1 MKFRIF
7 TEPQQGATFEQQ
19 LAMAQ
24 TAERLGFDG
33 WFRSDHFL
41 AMGGMGGN
49 GMPGPTDA
57 WVTLGAIARET
68 STIRLGTLVT
78 SVTFR
83 HPGLL
88 AIQVAQVDAM
98 SGGRIEFGLGTGWFA
113 AEHAAYGIPFPDKR
127 FGILEEQFEI
137 VTGLW
142 AAPVDE
148 RYSFAGSHY
157 TLHDAPAL
165 PKPVQQPIPVIV
177 GGAGPARTPSLAAR
191 FAHEYNVPFRSND
204 VIEAGFGRV
213 RIAAES
219 IGRDPGSL
227 VYSAALTTTAGATEA
242 DYRRRAERIDREPD
256 ELRRTGIGGTTQ
268 EVIDRIG
275 GLAAIGVEAVYLQV
289 LDFDDLD
296 LLEFLASEV
305 VPHVG

>member
-1 MKFRIF
+1 MRFRVF
-7 TEPQQGATFEQQ
+7 TEPQQGASFEQQ

-24 TAERLGFDG
+24 TTERLGFDG

-41 AMGGMGGN
+41 AMGGDGL
-49 GMPGPTDA
+49 PGPTDA
-57 WVTLGAIARET
+57 WITLGAIARET

-113 AEHAAYGIPFPDKR
+113 HEHSAYGIPFPDKR
-127 FGILEEQFEI
+127 FGMLEEQLEI

-142 AAPVDE
+142 ATPVGD

-157 TLHDAPAL
+157 TLQDSPAL
-165 PKPVQQPIPVIV
+165 PKPVQQPVPVIV
-177 GGAGPARTPSLAAR
+177 GGAGPARTPQLAAR
-191 FAHEYNVPFRSND
+191 FAHEYNVPFRSNE

-213 RIAAES
+213 RAAAES
-219 IGRDPGSL
+219 VGRDPDSV
-227 VYSAALTTTAGATEA
+227 VYSVALTTTAGATEA
-242 DYRRRAERIDREPD
+242 DYRRRAERIGHDPA
-256 ELRRTGIGGTTQ
+256 ELRRTGIGGTAQ
-268 EVIDRIG
+268 EVIDRIA
-275 GLAAIGVEAVYLQV
+275 GLAELGVEAIYLQV
-289 LDFDDLD
+289 LDFDDPE

>member
-1 MKFRIF
+1 
-7 TEPQQGATFEQQ
+7 
-19 LAMAQ
+19 
-24 TAERLGFDG
+24 
-33 WFRSDHFL
+33 
-41 AMGGMGGN
+41 MGGDGV
-49 GMPGPTDA
+49 PGPTDA

-98 SGGRIEFGLGTGWFA
+98 SRGRIEFGLGTGWFA

-127 FGILEEQFEI
+127 FGMLEEQLEI

-142 AAPVDE
+142 STPVGE

-157 TLHDAPAL
+157 TLQDAPAL

-177 GGAGPARTPSLAAR
+177 GGAGPTRTPQLAAR
-191 FAHEYNVPFRSND
+191 FAHEYNVPFRSNE
-204 VIEAGFGRV
+204 VIAAGFGRV
-213 RIAAES
+213 RAAS
-219 IGRDPGSL
+219 RVSRARPRLARLLGGAHDDRGRDRGRLPP
-227 VYSAALTTTAGATEA
+227 T
-242 DYRRRAERIDREPD
+242 RRAYRARP
-256 ELRRTGIGGTTQ
+256 RRAAPHRHRRHGA
-268 EVIDRIG
+268 EVIDRIA
-275 GLAAIGVEAVYLQV
+275 GLTGLGVEAIYLQV
-289 LDFDDLD
+289 LDFDDLE

>member
-1 MKFRIF
+1 MRFRVF

-19 LAMAQ
+19 LAMARD
-24 TAERLGFDG
+24 AERLGFDG

-41 AMGGMGGN
+41 AMGTDGL
-49 GMPGPTDA
+49 PGPTDA

-113 AEHAAYGIPFPDKR
+113 EEHSAYGVPFPDKR
-127 FGILEEQFEI
+127 FGMLEEQLEI
-137 VTGLW
+137 VSGLW
-142 AAPVDE
+142 ATPVGD
-148 RYSFAGSHY
+148 RYSYAGAHY
-157 TLHDAPAL
+157 ALDDSPAL

-177 GGAGPARTPSLAAR
+177 GGAGLMRTPQLAAR

-204 VIEAGFGRV
+204 VIAAGFGRV
-213 RIAAES
+213 RAAVES
-219 IGRDPGSL
+219 VGRDPASL
-227 VYSAALTTTAGATEA
+227 VYSVALTTTAGATEA
-242 DYRRRAERIDREPD
+242 DYRRRAERIGRDPA
-256 ELRRTGIGGTTQ
+256 ELRRTGIGGTAQ
-268 EVIDRIG
+268 EVIDRVA
-275 GLAAIGVEAVYLQV
+275 GLAELGVEAVYLQV
-289 LDFDDLD
+289 LDFDDPE
-296 LLEFLASEV
+296 LLEFLAGEV
-305 VPHVG
+305 VPYVA